1 MNEKGLQILEQYDI
15 CLQKSFGGRGS
26 LMLETDRGLKL
37 LKEFAGS
44 RHKLPCEQELLKRL
58 EEQGV
63 CRTDRVVPNREGS
76 LISVGEYDTPYI
88 LKNWPP
94 GRECDP
100 KNEEELLRSMRT
112 LARIHRVLRGLPE
125 AAAISAEDKR
135 RMTGTGQCRELE
147 KRNREL
153 RRAQNFIRNRH
164 RKGSFELLFLKCAEG
179 VLRDGRLAQ
188 ERLEADGADALYER
202 ACQEEHICHGEYIH
216 HNILISRQETAVV
229 NFQRFEINVQVG
241 DICLFLRKIMEK
253 QNWNEGLAAHMLSAY
268 EREQPLSEQERL
280 YLAVSLYY
288 PEKVWKLIHHYYNT
302 SKAWVPEKS
311 TEKLEVFLAQ
321 EEKRKRMIRGL
332 FCVSFS

>member
-188 ERLEADGADALYER
+188 ERLEADGAGGADKPAR
-202 ACQEEHICHGEYIH
+202 
-216 HNILISRQETAVV
+216 
-229 NFQRFEINVQVG
+229 
-241 DICLFLRKIMEK
+241 
-253 QNWNEGLAAHMLSAY
+253 
-268 EREQPLSEQERL
+268 P
-280 YLAVSLYY
+280 
-288 PEKVWKLIHHYYNT
+288 
-302 SKAWVPEKS
+302 
-311 TEKLEVFLAQ
+311 AQ
-321 EEKRKRMIRGL
+321 DTITR
-332 FCVSFS
+332 